1 MHSPKWFLSSGKERT
16 SMNYQHWIIV
26 SILRRAYGVADRHA
40 EAVRKLRGLKQKNR
54 EFTAYYAEFERYMAD
69 CDYSDQ
75 GKIDWLLFGLNREL
89 LNALSTQPT
98 TSWNWARPS
107 GTSVRLEPPTTLGA
121 PYQHPELLLPTC
133 LGLRTP
139 RRSDG
144 P

>member
-1 MHSPKWFLSSGKERT
+1 
-16 SMNYQHWIIV
+16 
-26 SILRRAYGVADRHA
+26 
-40 EAVRKLRGLKQKNR
+40 
-54 EFTAYYAEFERYMAD
+54 MAD

-107 GTSVRLEPPTTLGA
+107 GTSVRLEPPANLGA
-121 PYQHPELLLPTC
+121 SNPPYQHPELLLPTC

-139 RRSDG
+139 PQEIRWILMRPVKRNANVAGPSAYVFTAASPTTRPAIVLAKGRRVRVFKSRRKTN
-144 P
+144 PP